1 MTKYDNMK
9 NLICTC
15 VGTVGAA
22 IADLFGGWN
31 ASLTTL
37 ITFMIIDYVSGLVV
51 AGIFKASTKTES
63 GALESNAGWK
73 GLFKKGMTLLI
84 VLISYRLDIAIGTNY
99 IRDAVCIGFIA
110 NESISII
117 ENAGLMGVPVPDAI
131 VKAIDVLKN
140 KSDAESEEKED
151 GY

>member
-1 MTKYDNMK
+1 MAKYNNMK

-15 VGTVGAA
+15 MGTVGAA

-37 ITFMIIDYVSGLVV
+37 IIFMIIDYVSGLIV
-51 AGIFKASTKTES
+51 AGVFKASTKTES

-73 GLFKKGMTLLI
+73 GLFKKGMTLLL
-84 VLISYRLDIAIGTNY
+84 VLIAYRLDLAIGTNY

-117 ENAGLMGVPVPDAI
+117 ENAGLMGIPIPAAVT
-131 VKAIDVLKN
+131 KAIDVLRN
-140 KSDAESEEKED
+140 KSEAESEAK
-151 GY
+151 

>member
-1 MTKYDNMK
+1 M
-9 NLICTC
+9 
-15 VGTVGAA
+15 GTVGAA

-140 KSDAESEEKED
+140 KSDAESEEK
-151 GY
+151 

>member
-1 MTKYDNMK
+1 MAKYNNMK

-15 VGTVGAA
+15 MGTVGAA

-37 ITFMIIDYVSGLVV
+37 IIFMIIDYVSGLIV
-51 AGIFKASTKTES
+51 AGVFKASTKTES

-73 GLFKKGMTLLI
+73 GLFKKGMTLLL
-84 VLISYRLDIAIGTNY
+84 VLIAYRLDLAIGTNY

-117 ENAGLMGVPVPDAI
+117 ENAGLMGIPIPAAVT
-131 VKAIDVLKN
+131 KAIDVLEN
-140 KSDAESEEKED
+140 KSEAESEAK
-151 GY
+151 

>member
-1 MTKYDNMK
+1 MIKYDNMK

-15 VGTVGAA
+15 VGTIGAA
-22 IADLFGGWN
+22 VADLFGGWN

-37 ITFMIIDYVSGLVV
+37 IIFMIIDYISGLIV
-51 AGIFKASTKTES
+51 AGVFNASTKTTS

-117 ENAGLMGVPVPDAI
+117 ENAGLMGVPVPNAV

-140 KSDAESEEKED
+140 KSDTESEDK
-151 GY
+151 

>member
-1 MTKYDNMK
+1 MARYDNMK

-51 AGIFKASTKTES
+51 AGVFKASTKTES

-140 KSDAESEEKED
+140 KSDAESEEK
-151 GY
+151 

>member
-51 AGIFKASTKTES
+51 AGVFKASTKTES

-140 KSDAESEEKED
+140 KSDAESEEK
-151 GY
+151 

>member
-1 MTKYDNMK
+1 MAKYNNMK

-15 VGTVGAA
+15 MGTVGAA

-37 ITFMIIDYVSGLVV
+37 IIFMIIDYVSGLIV
-51 AGIFKASTKTES
+51 AGVFKASTKTES

-73 GLFKKGMTLLI
+73 GLFKKGMTLLL
-84 VLISYRLDIAIGTNY
+84 VLIAYRLDLAIGTNY

-117 ENAGLMGVPVPDAI
+117 ENAGLMGIPIPAAVT
-131 VKAIDVLKN
+131 KAIDVLKN
-140 KSDAESEEKED
+140 KSEESEAK
-151 GY
+151 

>member
-1 MTKYDNMK
+1 MAKYDNMK

-37 ITFMIIDYVSGLVV
+37 IIFMIIDYVSGLIV
-51 AGIFKASTKTES
+51 AGVFKASTKTES

-73 GLFKKGMTLLI
+73 GLFKKGMTLLL
-84 VLISYRLDIAIGTNY
+84 VLIAYRLDLAIGTNY

-117 ENAGLMGVPVPDAI
+117 ENAGLMGIPIPAAVT
-131 VKAIDVLKN
+131 KAIDVLRN
-140 KSDAESEEKED
+140 KSEAESEAK
-151 GY
+151 

>member
-1 MTKYDNMK
+1 MAKYNNMK

-15 VGTVGAA
+15 MGTVGAA

-37 ITFMIIDYVSGLVV
+37 IIFMIIDYVSGLIV
-51 AGIFKASTKTES
+51 AGVFKASTKTES

-73 GLFKKGMTLLI
+73 GLFKKGMTLLL
-84 VLISYRLDIAIGTNY
+84 VLIAYRLDLAIGTNY

-117 ENAGLMGVPVPDAI
+117 ENAGLMGIPIPAAVT
-131 VKAIDVLKN
+131 KAIDVLKN
-140 KSDAESEEKED
+140 KSEAESEAK
-151 GY
+151 

>member
-1 MTKYDNMK
+1 MARYDSMK

-15 VGTVGAA
+15 IGTVGAA

-37 ITFMIIDYVSGLVV
+37 IIFMIIDYVSGLIV
-51 AGIFKASTKTES
+51 AGVFKASTKTES

-73 GLFKKGMTLLI
+73 GLFKKGMTLLL
-84 VLISYRLDIAIGTNY
+84 VLIAYRLDLAIGTNY

-117 ENAGLMGVPVPDAI
+117 ENAGLMGIPIPAAVT
-131 VKAIDVLKN
+131 KAIDVLKN
-140 KSDAESEEKED
+140 KSEAESEAK
-151 GY
+151 

>member
-140 KSDAESEEKED
+140 KSDAESEEK
-151 GY
+151 

>member
-1 MTKYDNMK
+1 MARYDSMK

-15 VGTVGAA
+15 IGTVGAA

-37 ITFMIIDYVSGLVV
+37 IIFMIIDYVSGLIV
-51 AGIFKASTKTES
+51 AGVFKASTKTAS

-73 GLFKKGMTLLI
+73 GLFKKGMTLLL
-84 VLISYRLDIAIGTNY
+84 VLIAYRLDLAIGTNY

-117 ENAGLMGVPVPDAI
+117 ENAGLMGIPIPAAVT
-131 VKAIDVLKN
+131 KAIDVLKS
-140 KSDAESEEKED
+140 KSDTDESEVK
-151 GY
+151 